1 MKSLR
6 TSLKN
11 ELGDAKKGIPE
22 FGTKYKNHKD
32 SSRRASFG
40 ASSACAYESDSSDE
54 FFADSATTLEA
65 RTEAA
70 APSQGGCSPAK

>member
-1 MKSLR
+1 M

-22 FGTKYKNHKD
+22 FGTKYIGKD